1 MQEVIKNLHQYV
13 PHYVANNKHKYA
25 EQPVVGDQLTVE
37 RGINSLLEVAN
48 AFTAE
53 ERREGIHFETADF
66 HAGVKFLEV
75 IIAIIIYT
83 FDHDFWC

>member
-13 PHYVANNKHKYA
+13 PHYVDGNKPKYV
-25 EQPVVGDQLTVE
+25 EQPVVGDQLTVK

-75 IIAIIIYT
+75 IMVIT
-83 FDHDFWC
+83 T